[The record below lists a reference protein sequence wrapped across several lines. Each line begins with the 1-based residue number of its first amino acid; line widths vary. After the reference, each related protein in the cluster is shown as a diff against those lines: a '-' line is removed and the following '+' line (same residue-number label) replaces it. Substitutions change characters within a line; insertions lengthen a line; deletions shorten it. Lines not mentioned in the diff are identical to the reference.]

1 MTAKRTKTERPPSIA
16 RMAELAGTSQTTIKT
31 WRKRSDWP
39 NPKTEADFMPY
50 ARERLHDAAEKQ
62 RGENSEL
69 KALKLRKQCDL
80 LTEQIRRAAAEARR
94 VETQVGREEKNL
106 LPRREVELTLTNLF
120 QAMRGRLEM
129 WVSTSTAK
137 YPQLR
142 ADIIRLRDSHY
153 QAMRESLEEVFGTDT
168 ENEKENADNDD

>member
-1 MTAKRTKTERPPSIA
+1 MTAKRTKTERPPSIS

-94 VETQVGREEKNL
+94 VETQVGREEKTL
-106 LPRREVELTLTNLF
+106 LPRREVELVLTNLF
-120 QAMRGRLEM
+120 QTMRGRLEM

-142 ADIIRLRDSHY
+142 ADIINLRDSHY
-153 QAMRESLEEVFGTDT
+153 AFMREALEETFKT
-168 ENEKENADNDD
+168 ETNTTEDIDNDD